1 MRVLFKWLLRLFLIA
16 IIGLPLLLAAALYLA
31 VEDRPLISRAAEI
44 KPENIE
50 RARRIVERN
59 DPRKMRPGVLRTI
72 AITGPDLDLAVNY
85 LANRYARG
93 SAAVV
98 LQQGAANVRLSVQ
111 LPDNPLGRFVNI
123 DAALVETASLPR
135 FDELRIGRLPV
146 PGWLAN
152 GLLRVGIRQLQQS
165 ADYGAAADVIRH
177 VSARGNLL
185 LVVYE
190 WNDAV
195 PDQIR
200 AVLVPPA
207 EQARLQACQQRLV
220 EAIAN
225 TPGGDVRFEDLLG
238 PLLELAASRSA
249 NGDAAA
255 ENRAA
260 IISLAFYVNGKGLG
274 AIIPAARDWP
284 RPTQRHVVL
293 GGRHDF
299 AQHFS
304 ISAAIAATSG
314 SPLADAVGL
323 YKEVDD
329 SRGGTGFSFNDI
341 AADRTGTRFGE
352 LATASP
358 AGAQKVQRLATGGLS
373 ETIIFP
379 EVKDLPEFMQEAEF
393 KSRYG
398 GIGGAEYR
406 KMMAE
411 IERRVAALAVF
422 R

>member
-1 MRVLFKWLLRLFLIA
+1 MRVLFKWLLRLFVIA
-16 IIGLPLLLAAALYLA
+16 LIGLPLLLAAALYLA

-50 RARRIVERN
+50 RAKRIVERN

-72 AITGPDLDLAVNY
+72 TITGPDLDLAVNY

-93 SAAVV
+93 SAAVI
-98 LQQGAANVRLSVQ
+98 LQQGAANLRLSVQ

-123 DAALVETASLPR
+123 DAAMVETASLPR

-152 GLLRVGIRQLQQS
+152 GLLRIGISRLQKS
-165 ADYGAAADVIRH
+165 ADYGATADVIRN

-220 EAIAN
+220 EAIASS
-225 TPGGDVRFEDLLG
+225 PGGDVRFEELLRS
-238 PLLELAASRSA
+238 LLELAASRSA

-284 RPTQRHVVL
+284 RPTQRHVTL
-293 GGRHDF
+293 AGRHDF

-314 SPLADAVGL
+314 GPLADAVGL

-352 LATASP
+352 LATATL

-373 ETIIFP
+373 ETMIFP

-393 KSRYG
+393 KRRYG
-398 GIGGAEYR
+398 GIGGTEYR